1 MTKNHKPTLR
11 DVARLAGVSL
21 GSASRALS
29 NPDQVKPATLAKVDD
44 AVRQLQYV
52 MDGAARALALRRT
65 FSVAAIFPTLNNPI
79 YADSIQAL
87 QQRLNAFGY
96 QLIIASHE
104 YDRERELSSVR
115 NLIERGVEGIF
126 LVGTDHDPAVFDL
139 LQVSQRPYVL
149 MWSVD
154 DCQAHCAVGF
164 CNVRGGELVADHLL
178 GLGHRDVAI
187 LTGHRQYNERTR
199 YRIQGVRK
207 RFAEQGLEVPENRI
221 IEQPFSI
228 DGGRAGLEQLLQMS
242 PRPTALICTTDL
254 LALGASEQAKRCGI
268 EVPAQLSIT
277 GFDDIS
283 FSALASPSLTSVS
296 IPIFEIGRIS
306 ADTLIAQI
314 EGVEVARV
322 TELDI
327 ALVARQ
333 SSARLTPAKRQD
345 DGR

>member
-1 MTKNHKPTLR
+1 MTKNDKPKLR

-29 NPDQVKPATLAKVDD
+29 NPDQVKPATLAKVDA

-87 QQRLNAFGY
+87 QQRLNACGY

-115 NLIERGVEGIF
+115 NFIERGVEGVF
-126 LVGTDHDPAVFDL
+126 LVGTDHDAAVFEL
-139 LQVSQRPYVL
+139 LHRSQRPYVL

-154 DCQAHCAVGF
+154 DCREHCAVGF
-164 CNVRGGELVADHLL
+164 SNVRGGELIAEHVLA
-178 GLGHRDVAI
+178 LGHREVAI
-187 LTGHRQYNERTR
+187 LTGQRQYNERAR
-199 YRIQGVRK
+199 YRIEGVRQ
-207 RFAEQGLEVPENRI
+207 RFARLGIEVPENRI
-221 IEQPFSI
+221 VEQPFSLE
-228 DGGRAGLEQLLQMS
+228 GGRAGFEQVLAMQ

-254 LALGASEQAKRCGI
+254 LALGACEQAKRRQLS
-268 EVPAQLSIT
+268 VPADMTIT

-283 FSALASPSLTSVS
+283 FSAIASPSLTSIS

-314 EGVEVARV
+314 EGVTVDPV

-327 ALVARQ
+327 ALVVRE
-333 SSARLTPAKRQD
+333 SSEKLGPGQP
-345 DGR
+345 

>member
-1 MTKNHKPTLR
+1 MTKNDKPKLR

-29 NPDQVKPATLAKVDD
+29 NPDQVKPATLAKVDA

-65 FSVAAIFPTLNNPI
+65 YSLAAIFPTLNNPI

-87 QQRLNAFGY
+87 QHRLNECGY

-104 YDRERELSSVR
+104 YDRDRELSSVR
-115 NLIERGVEGIF
+115 NFIERGVEGVF
-126 LVGTDHDPAVFDL
+126 LVGTDHDPAVFEL
-139 LQVSQRPYVL
+139 LHRSQRPYVL

-154 DCQAHCAVGF
+154 DCRDHCAVGF
-164 CNVRGGELVADHLL
+164 SNVRGGELIADHVLA
-178 GLGHRDVAI
+178 LGHRDVAI
-187 LTGHRQYNERTR
+187 LTGKRQYNERAR
-199 YRIQGVRK
+199 YRIEGVRK
-207 RFAEQGLEVPENRI
+207 RFARLGVEVPENRI
-221 IEQPFSI
+221 VEQPFSLE
-228 DGGRAGLEQLLQMS
+228 GGRAGFEQVLATS
-242 PRPTALICTTDL
+242 TRPTALICTTDL
-254 LALGASEQAKRCGI
+254 LALGACEQAKRRQVN
-268 EVPAQLSIT
+268 VPADMTIT

-283 FSALASPSLTSVS
+283 FSAIASPSLTSVS

-314 EGVEVARV
+314 EGITVDQI

-327 ALVARQ
+327 ALIVRESSERIEPRQ
-333 SSARLTPAKRQD
+333 V
-345 DGR
+345 